1 MSNETAYIK
10 DTAYNNSSADIRGPA
25 GGILTSAATTISALP
40 VDEKTHLVLSAA
52 SAITLNSL
60 LLTDITTTK
69 NIFIAFT
76 GNVILTIKHNV
87 PAGGIPFMC
96 PNLLDYVIAATN
108 RNRIYTI
115 TFVPGS
121 GLYVS

>member
-1 MSNETAYIK
+1 MDGYQNGS
-10 DTAYNNSSADIRGPA
+10 DGYNSTSPDIRGPSV
-25 GGILTSAATTISALP
+25 GILTSVLATVSALNI
-40 VDEKTHLVLSAA
+40 DGKTHLVLS
-52 SAITLNSL
+52 SSTAITLNSL

-69 NIFIAFT
+69 NIFLAFT

-87 PAGGIPFMC
+87 SAGGIPFMC
-96 PNLLDYVIAATN
+96 PNNVDYIIAANN
-108 RNRIYTI
+108 RNRLYTV